1 MPASFAS
8 TQLESEMRRFGNPRR
23 FIQMGKCSSLTV
35 AEYAANLAKK
45 TLTGTGHAEKSQI
58 AMTVGILVPG
68 SGLQSA
74 DAALMRSPWQ
84 SPMPHTGIAP

>member
-1 MPASFAS
+1 LANPIGVKLSQARAMALVVPALF
-8 TQLESEMRRFGNPRR
+8 
-23 FIQMGKCSSLTV
+23 SLTV

-74 DAALMRSPWQ
+74 DAAPMRSPCQ

>member
-1 MPASFAS
+1 LANPIGLKLSQALAMALVVP
-8 TQLESEMRRFGNPRR
+8 TLFG
-23 FIQMGKCSSLTV
+23 LTV